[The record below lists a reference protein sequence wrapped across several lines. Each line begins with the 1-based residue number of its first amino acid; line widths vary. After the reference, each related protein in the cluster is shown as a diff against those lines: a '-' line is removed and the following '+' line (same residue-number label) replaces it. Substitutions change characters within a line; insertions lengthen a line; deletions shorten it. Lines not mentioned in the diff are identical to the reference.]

1 MDLLNTLVDKGLRRE
16 LPTREEAL
24 AVLATSDDDLLD
36 VVAAAGKVRRHWFGR
51 RVKLNYLVNL
61 KSGLCPEDCSY
72 CSQRLGSTAGILKY
86 TWLKPDEASKAAA
99 AGLAGGA
106 KRVCLVASG
115 RGPTDRDVARV
126 SETIRTIKDENE
138 GVEVCAC
145 LGLLSDGQAER
156 LREAGADAYNHN
168 LNTSEGTYA
177 GITTTHTYAD
187 RVETVQRAH
196 AAGLSACSGLIAGM
210 GESDADLVDVVY
222 SLRELDPDSVPVNFL
237 IPFEG
242 TPLAKEWNL
251 TPQRCLRIL
260 AMVRFVCPDVEVR
273 IAGGREVH
281 LRTMQPLALHLANSI
296 FLGDYLTSEG
306 QAGKA
311 DLDMIADAGFEVE
324 GAGEVTL
331 PEHRA
336 TAGGGGCG
344 SAETAGCGSH
354 AGGGCGSHG
363 DAGAADGAAEAGAG
377 GGCGPCGTPSAA
389 PRPVET
395 AGAVATGGAV
405 ETAGAAE
412 PVAAPSGGPRT
423 DLVAVR
429 RRGAGTDLAPN
440 A

>member
-36 VVAAAGKVRRHWFGR
+36 VVAAAGKVRRRWFGR

-72 CSQRLGSTAGILKY
+72 CSQRLGSKADILKY

-99 AGLAGGA
+99 AGVAGGA

-115 RGPTDRDVARV
+115 RGPTDRDVERV
-126 SETIRTIKDENE
+126 GKTIEAIKEQNE
-138 GVEVCAC
+138 GIEVCAC
-145 LGLLSDGQAER
+145 LGLLTDGQAER
-156 LREAGADAYNHN
+156 LKDAGADAYNHN
-168 LNTSEGTYA
+168 LNTSEATY
-177 GITTTHTYAD
+177 GQITQTHTYAD
-187 RVETVQRAH
+187 RVDTVQKAH

-210 GESDADLVDVVY
+210 GETDEDLVDVVY

-260 AMVRFVCPDVEVR
+260 AMVRFVCPDIEVR
-273 IAGGREVH
+273 LAGGREVH
-281 LRTMQPLALHLANSI
+281 LRSMQPLALQVVNSI

-306 QAGKA
+306 QAGQA

-324 GAGEVTL
+324 GAGTQTL
-331 PEHRA
+331 PAHRA
-336 TAGGGGCG
+336 DAAAAAAAHGPCGSVAAEAGCG
-344 SAETAGCGSH
+344 SAC
-354 AGGGCGSHG
+354 GGCSGH
-363 DAGAADGAAEAGAG
+363 AHEPAAEAGA
-377 GGCGPCGTPSAA
+377 
-389 PRPVET
+389 T
-395 AGAVATGGAV
+395 A
-405 ETAGAAE
+405 EAGAAPDAGASAEPAAPAEAE
-412 PVAAPSGGPRT
+412 PVLAQAPAGELRS
-423 DLVAVR
+423 DLVTVR
-429 RRGAGTDLAPN
+429 RRGAGTNLAPN

>member
-16 LPTREEAL
+16 LPTRDEAL
-24 AVLATSDDDLLD
+24 AVLAGSDDDLLD

-72 CSQRLGSTAGILKY
+72 CSQRLGSKADILKY
-86 TWLKPDEASKAAA
+86 TWLKPEEAAA
-99 AGLAGGA
+99 AADAGVAGGA

-115 RGPTDRDVARV
+115 RGPTDRDVDRV
-126 SETIRTIKDENE
+126 SRTIAAIKERNQD
-138 GVEVCAC
+138 VEVCAC
-145 LGLLSDGQAER
+145 LGLLSEGQAER

-168 LNTSEGTYA
+168 LNTSEATY
-177 GITTTHTYAD
+177 GDITTTHTYAD
-187 RVETVQRAH
+187 RVETVRQAQ

-210 GESDADLVDVVY
+210 GESDEDLVDVVFA
-222 SLRELDPDSVPVNFL
+222 LRALDPDSVPVNFL

-273 IAGGREVH
+273 LAGGREVH
-281 LRTMQPLALHLANSI
+281 LRSLQPLALHLANSI

-311 DLDMIADAGFEVE
+311 DLEMIADAGFEVE
-324 GAGEVTL
+324 GAGERTL
-331 PEHRA
+331 PEHRSDA
-336 TAGGGGCG
+336 PAGGCG
-344 SAETAGCGSH
+344 G
-354 AGGGCGSHG
+354 HG
-363 DAGAADGAAEAGAG
+363 DGGRGPCGGAG
-377 GGCGPCGTPSAA
+377 GDGATEGTGACGGVP
-389 PRPVET
+389 T
-395 AGAVATGGAV
+395 AGRA
-405 ETAGAAE
+405 
-412 PVAAPSGGPRT
+412 RT

-429 RRGAGTDLAPN
+429 RRGAGTELPPN

>member
-24 AVLATSDDDLLD
+24 AVLATSDDELLD
-36 VVAAAGKVRRHWFGR
+36 VVAAAGKVRRQWFGR

-72 CSQRLGSTAGILKY
+72 CSQRLGSKAGILKY

-99 AGLAGGA
+99 AGVAGGA

-115 RGPTDRDVARV
+115 RGPTDRDVDRV
-126 SETIRTIKDENE
+126 SKTIEAIKEENE
-138 GVEVCAC
+138 GIEVCAC
-145 LGLLSDGQAER
+145 LGLLSDGQADR
-156 LREAGADAYNHN
+156 LRSAGADAYNHN
-168 LNTSEGTYA
+168 LNTSEETYGA
-177 GITTTHTYAD
+177 ITTTHTYAD
-187 RVETVQRAH
+187 RVETVQQAQ

-210 GESDADLVDVVY
+210 GESDKDLVDVVFA
-222 SLRELDPDSVPVNFL
+222 LRGLDPDSVPVNFL

-273 IAGGREVH
+273 LAGGREVH
-281 LRTMQPLALHLANSI
+281 LRSMQPLALHLVNSI

-306 QAGKA
+306 QAGQT
-311 DLDMIADAGFEVE
+311 DLDMIADAGFAVE
-324 GAGEVTL
+324 GAGTTTL
-331 PEHRA
+331 PRHRA
-336 TAGGGGCG
+336 DALGGGCG
-344 SAETAGCGSH
+344 TREATADSGCGSHEDSGAAGCGSH
-354 AGGGCGSHG
+354 GG
-363 DAGAADGAAEAGAG
+363 G
-377 GGCGPCGTPSAA
+377 GGCGPCGGHGE
-389 PRPVET
+389 RE
-395 AGAVATGGAV
+395 AV
-405 ETAGAAE
+405 
-412 PVAAPSGGPRT
+412 PVADSDAGESAPVARTDANGTART

>member
-24 AVLATSDDDLLD
+24 AVLATSDDELLD
-36 VVAAAGKVRRHWFGR
+36 VVAAAGKVRRQWFGR

-72 CSQRLGSTAGILKY
+72 CSQRLGSKAGILKY
-86 TWLKPDEASKAAA
+86 TWLKPDEASRAAA
-99 AGLAGGA
+99 AGVAGGA

-115 RGPTDRDVARV
+115 RGPTDRDVDRV
-126 SETIRTIKDENE
+126 SKTIEAIKEENE
-138 GVEVCAC
+138 GIEVCAC
-145 LGLLSDGQAER
+145 LGLLSDGQADR
-156 LREAGADAYNHN
+156 LRSAGADAYNHN
-168 LNTSEGTYA
+168 LNTSEETYGA
-177 GITTTHTYAD
+177 ITTTHTYAD
-187 RVETVQRAH
+187 RVETVQQAQ

-210 GESDADLVDVVY
+210 GESDKDLVDVVFA
-222 SLRELDPDSVPVNFL
+222 LRDLDPDSVPVNFL

-273 IAGGREVH
+273 LAGGREVH
-281 LRTMQPLALHLANSI
+281 LRSMQPLALHLVNSI

-306 QAGKA
+306 QAGQT

-324 GAGEVTL
+324 GAGTTTL
-331 PEHRA
+331 PRHRA
-336 TAGGGGCG
+336 DALGGGCG
-344 SAETAGCGSH
+344 TQDATAGAGCGSH
-354 AGGGCGSHG
+354 DDAGAAGCGSHG
-363 DAGAADGAAEAGAG
+363 GG
-377 GGCGPCGTPSAA
+377 GGCGPCGGHGEQEQQP
-389 PRPVET
+389 
-395 AGAVATGGAV
+395 AGAGESVPASRTD
-405 ETAGAAE
+405 AA
-412 PVAAPSGGPRT
+412 RT

>member
-24 AVLATSDDDLLD
+24 AVLATSDDELLD
-36 VVAAAGKVRRHWFGR
+36 VVAAAGKVRRQWFGR

-72 CSQRLGSTAGILKY
+72 CSQRLGSKAGILKY
-86 TWLKPDEASKAAA
+86 TWLKPDEASRAAA
-99 AGLAGGA
+99 AGVAGGA

-115 RGPTDRDVARV
+115 RGPTDRDVDRV
-126 SETIRTIKDENE
+126 SKTIETIKEENE
-138 GVEVCAC
+138 GIEVCAC
-145 LGLLSDGQAER
+145 LGLLSDGQADR
-156 LREAGADAYNHN
+156 LRSAGADAYNHN
-168 LNTSEGTYA
+168 LNTSEETYGA
-177 GITTTHTYAD
+177 ITTTHTYAD
-187 RVETVQRAH
+187 RVETVQQAQ

-210 GESDADLVDVVY
+210 GESDKDLVDVVFA
-222 SLRELDPDSVPVNFL
+222 LRDLDPDSVPVNFL

-273 IAGGREVH
+273 LAGGREVH
-281 LRTMQPLALHLANSI
+281 LRSMQPLALHLVNSI

-306 QAGKA
+306 QAGQA

-324 GAGEVTL
+324 GAGTTTL
-331 PEHRA
+331 PRHRA
-336 TAGGGGCG
+336 DALGGGCG
-344 SAETAGCGSH
+344 TRDATAGAGCGAH
-354 AGGGCGSHG
+354 DDAGATGCGSHG
-363 DAGAADGAAEAGAG
+363 GG
-377 GGCGPCGTPSAA
+377 GGCGPCGGHGEQEQPAGDG
-389 PRPVET
+389 
-395 AGAVATGGAV
+395 AGAGESVPATRTDA
-405 ETAGAAE
+405 AGAA
-412 PVAAPSGGPRT
+412 RT